1 MYVED
6 DVLVRWD
13 SVLAWAEDDALLAP
27 LGFQRGFFRTE
38 FNVQSGARSRVHD
51 TARTCRACARQY
63 WCFITSSRTWFVGEA
78 LRG

>member
-13 SVLAWAEDDALLAP
+13 TVLAWAADEALLAP

-38 FNVQSGARSRVHD
+38 FSSGKGVSGSGVGLGFRVLYIGRFKI
-51 TARTCRACARQY
+51 TVRADRRAD
-63 WCFITSSRTWFVGEA
+63 SKAA
-78 LRG
+78 L